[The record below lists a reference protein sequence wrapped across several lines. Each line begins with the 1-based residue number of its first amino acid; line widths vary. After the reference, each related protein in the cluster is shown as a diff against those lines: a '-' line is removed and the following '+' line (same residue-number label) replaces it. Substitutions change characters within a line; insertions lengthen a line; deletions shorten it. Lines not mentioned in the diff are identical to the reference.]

1 MRISDWS
8 SDVCSSDLMEALGS
22 LKTLKEGGTIT
33 AGNASQVCDG
43 ASGVLVVSERALKAH
58 GLTPLARVH
67 NLTVT
72 AGDPVIM
79 MEEPIPATRREL
91 ERVGMRHGALAP
103 YDVNDDF
110 HPRSAARR
118 SVQAA

>member
-1 MRISDWS
+1 
-8 SDVCSSDLMEALGS
+8 MEALGS

-79 MEEPIPATRREL
+79 LEEPIPATRRAL
-91 ERVGMRHGALAP
+91 ERAGMRIRDMDLYEVNAAFSPVPLPRPSQLGPALAK
-103 YDVNDDF
+103 NGNMTCWEK
-110 HPRSAARR
+110 AG
-118 SVQAA
+118 